1 MDRPQS
7 QLSSKTVS
15 NTEENSYSYHEGDK
29 ACSLLEMNELEIRV
43 TRPDEIAD
51 NLDLCANDGV
61 GNMKLESQEYRFGES
76 EQSNSQLTE
85 NNANFSNM
93 DYSNENTA
101 FNLAPDS
108 RFVLSQEGNPLGAG
122 SWDCL
127 VGVPPH
133 VSDDKQEE
141 IGNY

>member
-1 MDRPQS
+1 
-7 QLSSKTVS
+7 
-15 NTEENSYSYHEGDK
+15 
-29 ACSLLEMNELEIRV
+29 
-43 TRPDEIAD
+43 
-51 NLDLCANDGV
+51 
-61 GNMKLESQEYRFGES
+61 MKLESQEYRFGES
-76 EQSNSQLTE
+76 EQSNSHLTE
-85 NNANFSNM
+85 NDANFSNT

-122 SWDCL
+122 SSDCL

-141 IGNY
+141 IGNYWT